1 MIICTK
7 VDMADLKFWLKVQR
21 AKDSLTR
28 LSFAHCTIKEVDA
41 NHLGLDF
48 LLRVPFQASNRASIK
63 KLLQPP
69 N

>member
-28 LSFAHCTIKEVDA
+28 LSFVHCTIKEVD
-41 NHLGLDF
+41 GQGGGGGGS
-48 LLRVPFQASNRASIK
+48 VKIK
-63 KLLQPP
+63 AKGQ
-69 N
+69 

>member
-28 LSFAHCTIKEVDA
+28 LSFAHCTIKEVD
-41 NHLGLDF
+41 GRGGRGRWFSKD
-48 LLRVPFQASNRASIK
+48 
-63 KLLQPP
+63 
-69 N
+69 